1 MIMPGKWGRN
11 GQIQIDTK
19 YIQNTNIGKRLS
31 ILEGVLWYKSWMD
44 AFSLPV
50 SFDFKTL
57 TEAPIFSYHW
67 FFKSKLFH
75 SRSSIRGFYFLPKIP
90 SFPYTWQR
98 NRQDSCWTYLK
109 FKRLTNTNKN
119 LTRVNIRWKIF
130 WYKSLLKRRE
140 ILAGAR

>member
-1 MIMPGKWGRN
+1 MIMLGKWGRN
-11 GQIQIDTK
+11 TK
-19 YIQNTNIGKRLS
+19 NTSIQNTNIGKRLS
-31 ILEGVLWYKSWMD
+31 ILEREFYCTKRKWMRSQLTNSIIWYENRGTH
-44 AFSLPV
+44 FFIL
-50 SFDFKTL
+50 L
-57 TEAPIFSYHW
+57 IF
-67 FFKSKLFH
+67 FLSKLFH
-75 SRSSIRGFYFLPKIP
+75 LRSSIRGFYFLPKIP

>member
-1 MIMPGKWGRN
+1 MLEKWDRK
-11 GQIQIDTK
+11 TK
-19 YIQNTNIGKRLS
+19 NIQNTNIGKLLS
-31 ILEGVLWYKSWMD
+31 ILEREFYCTKRKWMRSQWIT
-44 AFSLPV
+44 A
-50 SFDFKTL
+50 SFDMK
-57 TEAPIFSYHW
+57 TEAPIFSYYW